1 MLLTTH
7 KKRTNFTSETC
18 STFTVKWIDW
28 RNWWCNTCSPIQ
40 TWNRSTRTIWK
51 VNESSVNTDTYWLA
65 EVEYGKKTNPPPTMS
80 TSQNEAARSKSY
92 QTYKGFKRPPV
103 RGLLPHCGK
112 SAVIQWYLPAKY
124 YLRKT
129 NRIILT
135 LHRDLTRK

>member
-40 TWNRSTRTIWK
+40 TWIRSTRTIWK

-65 EVEYGKKTNPPPTMS
+65 LRLSMPLKQTLLPPWAQAKMRLPGQNPIKLIK
-80 TSQNEAARSKSY
+80 ASKDPC
-92 QTYKGFKRPPV
+92 KRPSSP
-103 RGLLPHCGK
+103 
-112 SAVIQWYLPAKY
+112 
-124 YLRKT
+124 LRKKCSYSVVFACE
-129 NRIILT
+129 IL
-135 LHRDLTRK
+135 LKKD